1 MSVNMTPEAMLAHHA
16 RSFAPAARM
25 LPPEDHARIAKL
37 YALCRT
43 VDDLADTVGGP
54 QVQARLTGL
63 AAELRG
69 AGGSDPLAAEARA
82 LFKGRPEGLAQFA
95 RLVETVA
102 GDTGATCLADEA
114 ALDRYCMGVAG
125 TVGVMVCALFDIP
138 AGWHG
143 HAADLGK
150 AMQLTNICR
159 DVFDDAGAG
168 RRYLPRTLCPH
179 APSAIVAAAPDTRR
193 DVVRAVATLLA
204 RADTLYASG
213 RTGLPAL
220 PLRLRLAV
228 AAAASMYAGIGAELR
243 VRSCDPLAGR
253 VFVPGWRKLL
263 LAAHGVTGHI
273 RPGRAANTGRHH
285 AAS

>member
-1 MSVNMTPEAMLAHHA
+1 MTVTMTPEAMLDHHA

-25 LPPEDHARIAKL
+25 LPPADHARIAEL

-43 VDDLADTVGGP
+43 VDDLADTVGGL

-69 AGGSDPLAAEARA
+69 GDGSDPLAAKARA
-82 LFKGRPEGLAQFA
+82 LFTGRPDGLAHFA

-138 AGWHG
+138 ARWHV

-159 DVFDDAGAG
+159 DVFDDAEAG
-168 RRYLPRTLCPH
+168 RRYLPLTLCPH
-179 APSAIVAAAPDTRR
+179 EPSAIVAAAPDTRR

-204 RADTLYASG
+204 RSDTLYASG
-213 RTGLPAL
+213 RMGLPAL

-243 VRSCDPLAGR
+243 TRSCDPLTDR
-253 VFVPGWRKLL
+253 VFVPRWRKLL
-263 LAAHGVTGHI
+263 LAAHGVTAHI
-273 RPGRAANTGRHH
+273 RPGRAAKPGRHH